1 MKNKYRYS
9 LVLLLLCFS
18 FKAQAQQVIA
28 LETRLTQLPT
38 VEAEKIISLIYES
51 PSSMFVTETGQATTY
66 EGSEEEIVEMSIR
79 KKTDFFTL
87 QRVFPQYLKEVVLV
101 NIQWDGSEN
110 MMVPPG
116 MFQQMKG
123 LKYVYICSYS
133 DLDPVVIQTSFSK
146 LIEALQDKKEVEVLY
161 YTMKSP
167 R

>member
-1 MKNKYRYS
+1 M
-9 LVLLLLCFS
+9 
-18 FKAQAQQVIA
+18 
-28 LETRLTQLPT
+28 
-38 VEAEKIISLIYES
+38 
-51 PSSMFVTETGQATTY
+51 
-66 EGSEEEIVEMSIR
+66 
-79 KKTDFFTL
+79 
-87 QRVFPQYLKEVVLV
+87 KEVVLV

-110 MMVPPG
+110 MMVPRR